1 MVKRASHCTMPSV
14 SLHRLCWSI
23 WISYKWVSDCNGL
36 ISAWNDC
43 RTSTLLSTIL
53 AKNHNKTNYL
63 KSICGLPFSNCFS
76 AIKCKWLLENVPS
89 IREAINNRQ
98 CMFGTLDTWIL
109 WHLTGGTDDGV
120 HATDV
125 TNASR
130 TMLMN
135 LETLDWDSHLCTFFK
150 IPNFILPKIRSC
162 AEIYGY
168 VYDGPLKGVPIA
180 AVSGCGLSFTRFHF
194 QMGIP

>member
-1 MVKRASHCTMPSV
+1 M
-14 SLHRLCWSI
+14 
-23 WISYKWVSDCNGL
+23 
-36 ISAWNDC
+36 
-43 RTSTLLSTIL
+43 
-53 AKNHNKTNYL
+53 
-63 KSICGLPFSNCFS
+63 
-76 AIKCKWLLENVPS
+76 ENVPS
-89 IREAINNRQ
+89 IRDAVLDGK

-109 WHLTGGTDDGV
+109 WHLTGATDDGV

-135 LETLDWDSHLCTFFK
+135 LETLDWDSNLCTFFK
-150 IPNFILPKIRSC
+150 IPKSILPKIRSC

-180 AVSGCGLSFTRFHF
+180 AVSLCVLFHHSHIRPDSKSVF
-194 QMGIP
+194 